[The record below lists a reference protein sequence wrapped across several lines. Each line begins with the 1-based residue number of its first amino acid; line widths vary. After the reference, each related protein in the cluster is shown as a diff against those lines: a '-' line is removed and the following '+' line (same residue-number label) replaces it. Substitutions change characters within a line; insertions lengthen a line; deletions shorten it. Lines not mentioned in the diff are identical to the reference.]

1 MLHAGEDSRE
11 VVGVSGDVAN
21 LNDLL
26 GSQSAGMLY
35 VPFAQGPQ
43 PYAVDLVLHGPA
55 AIGEE
60 ARGAIQALD
69 GLQVIEDVTTL
80 DDVLREEFGP
90 QRLLT
95 WLLGVLGFL
104 AIVLA
109 SIGIFGLVAYAVSQR
124 TREIGIRM
132 AIGGTAGAVVAL
144 LVRQAM
150 RPIAIGLCLELAS
163 ALVLLRGLQSFFFLP
178 TTGMAIPLGVV
189 LAFLGGVTACAA
201 LLPARRAAKVD
212 PMIVL

>member
-1 MLHAGEDSRE
+1 
-11 VVGVSGDVAN
+11 
-21 LNDLL
+21 
-26 GSQSAGMLY
+26 
-35 VPFAQGPQ
+35 
-43 PYAVDLVLHGPA
+43 VLHGPVS
-55 AIGEE
+55 IGEQ
-60 ARGAIQALD
+60 ARSAIQALD

-80 DDVLREEFGP
+80 DNVLREEFGP

-95 WLLGVLGFL
+95 WLLGVLGLL

-132 AIGGTAGAVVAL
+132 AIGGTASSVVAL

-150 RPIAIGLCLELAS
+150 RPIAIGLCLGLAA
-163 ALVLLRGLQSFFFLP
+163 ALLLLRGLQSFFFLP
-178 TTGMAIPLGVV
+178 TTGMAIPLAVV
-189 LAFLGGVTACAA
+189 LAVFGGVGACAA

-212 PMIVL
+212 PMIVLRSE